1 MAKESI
7 GLSDGEKTVTLPD
20 AQIINISSSYISE
33 KQKGES
39 TIRFLLGGE
48 SVLTADPFDTVSRW
62 YDESKSITL
71 EVGDLQKVEGCAVRT
86 CSLDLRDKSLY
97 VEIYTPFPV
106 QQVRHWF
113 SA

>member
-71 EVGDLQKVEGCAVRT
+71 EVGDFAESRRLCRQNLLAGFTRQKSVRGNLYSLP
-86 CSLDLRDKSLY
+86 CSAGQAL
-97 VEIYTPFPV
+97 V
-106 QQVRHWF
+106 
-113 SA
+113 